1 MLVVCD
7 VDGTL
12 VDRQKQ
18 LSEATVAAVGRLRA
32 AGIRCTI
39 ISARP
44 MSGMIPLAERLAL
57 DEPMGAFNGGVIFRR
72 DGAVSEHH
80 VIPAEVA
87 RGVFDLVGDAPVDRW
102 VFADDRW
109 YASTDRGEHVA
120 HERIASA
127 QEPAVRADFGDL
139 LDRADKITFVSDD
152 AALLGK
158 LAEKVRPFADRA
170 TIVQSQSYYL
180 DVTARAANKGDGI
193 AALAHAIGVPLA
205 RTVAIGDQANDL
217 AMFARAGRSIAMG
230 NATDAVKAQADDVT
244 TGNDADGVA
253 HAIDKLILGRMM

>member
-32 AGIRCTI
+32 AGIRFTI

-57 DEPMGAFNGGVIFRR
+57 DEPMGAFNGGVVFRR

-127 QEPAVRADFGDL
+127 QEPTVRADFGDL

-158 LAEKVRPFADRA
+158 LAEKKAGDRIRRLTSADRA
-170 TIVQSQSYYL
+170 RQHSR
-180 DVTARAANKGDGI
+180 DNGGRRK
-193 AALAHAIGVPLA
+193 
-205 RTVAIGDQANDL
+205 TVVANDTSGL
-217 AMFARAGRSIAMG
+217 VNDENCREALLLIGESACLQPVIKRR
-230 NATDAVKAQADDVT
+230 VP
-244 TGNDADGVA
+244 TGE
-253 HAIDKLILGRMM
+253 LGHVMRGGERFGSR